1 MVRRDANG
9 RTERRVV
16 TTLIRLANRLDGA
29 IERHMDTPH
38 LARRWYALTA
48 VVVAACIWLAYITI

>member
-1 MVRRDANG
+1 M
-9 RTERRVV
+9 